1 MPKVKDSSWEGFSWD
16 IKSNVERLAKSI
28 AWYCLNFTIAVNI
41 FSRLTLSQTTF
52 DNLVIVVT
60 VLRRMSLCEQLMYNL
75 FYILIQRIS
84 WKIHWLEHW
93 GLLKLSINI
102 NVMKQ
107 MLLLIDTC
115 VRCRVNPRLLVDR
128 EEAEVAWSYS
138 NMTLLQECSRVRKR
152 RVGST

>member
-1 MPKVKDSSWEGFSWD
+1 MK
-16 IKSNVERLAKSI
+16 
-28 AWYCLNFTIAVNI
+28 
-41 FSRLTLSQTTF
+41 
-52 DNLVIVVT
+52 
-60 VLRRMSLCEQLMYNL
+60 
-75 FYILIQRIS
+75 
-84 WKIHWLEHW
+84 HW
-93 GLLKLSINI
+93 GLLILSINI

>member
-28 AWYCLNFTIAVNI
+28 AQYCLNFTIAVNI
-41 FSRLTLSQTTF
+41 FSRSTLSQTTF

-84 WKIHWLEHW
+84 
-93 GLLKLSINI
+93 
-102 NVMKQ
+102 
-107 MLLLIDTC
+107 
-115 VRCRVNPRLLVDR
+115 
-128 EEAEVAWSYS
+128 
-138 NMTLLQECSRVRKR
+138 
-152 RVGST
+152 

>member
-1 MPKVKDSSWEGFSWD
+1 M
-16 IKSNVERLAKSI
+16 
-28 AWYCLNFTIAVNI
+28 
-41 FSRLTLSQTTF
+41 
-52 DNLVIVVT
+52 
-60 VLRRMSLCEQLMYNL
+60 
-75 FYILIQRIS
+75 
-84 WKIHWLEHW
+84 EHW

-152 RVGST
+152 PVGST